1 MPAQQGDG
9 RFVVLRPESLPERPK
24 GSFVPA
30 WEAVA
35 HTQKTISAKYH
46 LVRQPDHAHLAGR
59 LVEQFAIPGAPVVDD
74 EIVRGISLHD
84 EGWADFDCGRKR
96 LQATTARYSDT
107 NVPLNGE
114 RKPLSFLE
122 IKAGDFL
129 CAWRGSIEA
138 AEAVAPIAG
147 LIVSRHFGRLGQFGV
162 SVGTYSENDTQQVR
176 EFLTHEVKRER
187 HLMQL
192 QSRSEKEVEYWT
204 DVLQFCDLLSLY
216 LCGGSK
222 DSVEFPQHIGQQ
234 GETIRLQLND
244 GVNVLSPTIFAG
256 QVHFEI
262 EIQAY
267 PAVALKSPTKVNW
280 LLK

>member
-1 MPAQQGDG
+1 M
-9 RFVVLRPESLPERPK
+9 S
-24 GSFVPA
+24 A
-30 WEAVA
+30 WEAIA
-35 HTQKTISAKYH
+35 HTQKTTSAKYN
-46 LVRQPDHAHLAGR
+46 LFRQPDHAHLAGR

-114 RKPLSFLE
+114 GKPLSFLE
-122 IKAGDFL
+122 VKAGDFL

-162 SVGTYSENDTQQVR
+162 SMGTYSENDTQQVR
-176 EFLTHEVKRER
+176 EFLAHEVKRER

-192 QSRSEKEVEYWT
+192 QSRSGKEVEYWT

-222 DSVEFPQHIGQQ
+222 DSVEFPQHIGPQ
-234 GETIRLQLND
+234 GETIRSQLND
-244 GVNVLSPTIFAG
+244 GLNVLSPSPFEREAEFSLEAESYPTHLYASSTKLTW
-256 QVHFEI
+256 QVR
-262 EIQAY
+262 
-267 PAVALKSPTKVNW
+267 
-280 LLK
+280 